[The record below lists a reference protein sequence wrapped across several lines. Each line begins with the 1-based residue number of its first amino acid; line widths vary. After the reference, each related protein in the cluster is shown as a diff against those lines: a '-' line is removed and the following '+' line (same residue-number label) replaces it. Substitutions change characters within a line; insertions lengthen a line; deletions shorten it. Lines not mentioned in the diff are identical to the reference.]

1 MYAVLP
7 TIVRILQYYE
17 AYHKVK
23 EGWLGMNSAE

>member
-7 TIVRILQYYE
+7 TILRILQYCE

-23 EGWLGMNSAE
+23 EGWLHMNSTE